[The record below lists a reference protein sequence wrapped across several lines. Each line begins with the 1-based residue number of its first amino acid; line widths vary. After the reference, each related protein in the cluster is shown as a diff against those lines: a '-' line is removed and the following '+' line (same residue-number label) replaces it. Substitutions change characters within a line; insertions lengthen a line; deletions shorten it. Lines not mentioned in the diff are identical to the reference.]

1 MTCLTLYGTQT
12 SSTILEAEFKK
23 LPFNSSKQT
32 FMKITFLRNIFMC
45 VINKNTFNI
54 KKFEL

>member
-1 MTCLTLYGTQT
+1 MAPLTLDGTRAPDT
-12 SSTILEAEFKK
+12 TLDAEFKG

-32 FMKITFLRNIFMC
+32 FIKITFLRNIFMFI
-45 VINKNTFNI
+45 INKNTFNI